1 MTSPRYRRVAA
12 AVFSD
17 MFKWSLWFF
26 SILLTIHVIRVFW
39 LNGDTNQIEG
49 FFVFSQYSVNI
60 FMLVVGIMSAYVFMS
75 RHIQQGISRRDS
87 YLGTALAAI
96 ALSLFAT
103 LVPLVI
109 NGLQHLLAE
118 SISLPVELD
127 TASAFETTGGWFAAA
142 IALFLNTLTFYLAG
156 WIISI
161 GYYRFG
167 WIAGFGFIA
176 LSFIIFGLNDYLW
189 KPNTADAMEWLPYD
203 PLEANFWLT
212 ATGSSAM
219 ILVLF
224 FLLRLLTKRVP
235 IKM

>member
-26 SILLTIHVIRVFW
+26 SILFVIHLVRVFW

-75 RHIQQGISRRDS
+75 RHIQQGVSRKDS
-87 YLGTALAAI
+87 YLGTALAAL
-96 ALSLFAT
+96 ALSAFAT
-103 LVPLVI
+103 LVPLAV

-118 SISLPVELD
+118 TISLPVELD
-127 TASAFETTGGWFAAA
+127 TVSAFETTGGWFAAA
-142 IALFLNTLTFYLAG
+142 IALFLNTLTFFLAG
-156 WIISI
+156 WVISI

-176 LSFIIFGLNDYLW
+176 LSFVIFGLNDYLW
-189 KPNTADAMEWLPYD
+189 KPNTADAMEWLPYN

-212 ATGSSAM
+212 ALGSSVL
-219 ILVLF
+219 ILLLF
-224 FLLRLLTKRVP
+224 SLMRLLTKRVT

>member
-1 MTSPRYRRVAA
+1 MTTPRYRKVSA

-26 SILLTIHVIRVFW
+26 SILFAVHLIRIFW
-39 LNGDTNQIEG
+39 LNGGTDRIEG
-49 FFVFSQYSVNI
+49 FFIFSQYSVNI

-75 RHIQQGISRRDS
+75 RHIQQGVSRKDS
-87 YLGTALAAI
+87 YLGTALAAL
-96 ALSLFAT
+96 ALSAFAT
-103 LVPLVI
+103 LVPLTV

-118 SISLPVELD
+118 TISLPVELD
-127 TASAFETTGGWFAAA
+127 TVSAFETTGGWFAAA
-142 IALFLNTLTFYLAG
+142 IALFLNTLTFFLAG
-156 WIISI
+156 WVISI

-176 LSFIIFGLNDYLW
+176 LSFVIFGLNDYLW
-189 KPNTADAMEWLPYD
+189 KPNTADAMEWLPYN

-212 ATGSSAM
+212 ALGSSVL
-219 ILVLF
+219 ILLLF
-224 FLLRLLTKRVP
+224 SLMRLLTKRVT

>member
-1 MTSPRYRRVAA
+1 MTSPRYKKVAA

-26 SILLTIHVIRVFW
+26 SILFAIHLVRVFW
-39 LNGDTNQIEG
+39 LNGDENQIEG

-60 FMLVVGIMSAYVFMS
+60 FMLVVGIMSAYVFLS

-87 YLGTALAAI
+87 YLGTALAVL

-103 LVPLVI
+103 LVPLVV
-109 NGLQHLLAE
+109 NALQQLLADMV
-118 SISLPVELD
+118 SLPVELD

-176 LSFIIFGLNDYLW
+176 LSFVIFGLNDYLW

-212 ATGSSAM
+212 ALGSS
-219 ILVLF
+219 ILVL
-224 FLLRLLTKRVP
+224 LLFSFMRLLTKRVT

>member
-26 SILLTIHVIRVFW
+26 SILFVIHLVRVFW
-39 LNGDTNQIEG
+39 LNSDTNEIEG

-60 FMLVVGIMSAYVFMS
+60 FMLVVGIMTAYAFMG
-75 RHIQQGISRRDS
+75 RHIQQGLSRRDS
-87 YLGTALAAI
+87 YVGTALAAI
-96 ALSLFAT
+96 GLSLFVT

-109 NGLQHLLAE
+109 NAIQHLLAE
-118 SISLPVELD
+118 MVTLPVNLD
-127 TASAFETTGGWFAAA
+127 TASAFEETGGWIAAA
-142 IALFLNTLTFYLAG
+142 IALFLNVLTFYLAG
-156 WIISI
+156 WLISI

-176 LSFIIFGLNDYLW
+176 LSFVVFGLNDYLW
-189 KPNTADAMEWLPYD
+189 KPTTADAMEWLPYD
-203 PLEANFWLT
+203 PLEANFWLI
-212 ATGSSAM
+212 ALGSS
-219 ILVLF
+219 ILVL
-224 FLLRLLTKRVP
+224 LLFSLMRLLTKRVT